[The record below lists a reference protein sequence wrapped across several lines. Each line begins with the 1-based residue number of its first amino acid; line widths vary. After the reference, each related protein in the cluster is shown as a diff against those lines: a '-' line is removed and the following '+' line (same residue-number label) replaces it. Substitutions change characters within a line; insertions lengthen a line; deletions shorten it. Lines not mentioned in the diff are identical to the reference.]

1 MGFRFRKSVK
11 ICKGVRVNFSKSGTS
26 LSLGGKGHSTN
37 FSNRGTRVTVGV
49 PGTGLSYS
57 SLLSSPSKSQRNSSD
72 YRTRTSPT
80 ISLPSQVGIQMNDRG
95 KVTLIDESGNEITN
109 AAIIRKI
116 KATPQYA
123 AQVANLDRQRIK
135 NIEEYYAN
143 SMAENERFINIYRLA
158 PRVNSVADFTSLLQK
173 IIPEQYEEK
182 KFEIPA
188 PTEESIKSLLVSE
201 AEQTVNGS
209 IFTVRKLRKKYVA
222 DNLESKYA
230 NAIAAWESERDN
242 FLALEAENRRE
253 FEALAQEDCNNQKA
267 FLQALID
274 GNGDAICKELDAWI
288 TSCEL
293 PIEMSVNYEWVSE
306 SDALFLDVDLPEIE
320 DLPTKKVTKTD
331 VGNLKEKNKTQTE
344 LRAEYATLVFGL
356 AIFIASNAFGISPAI
371 KNSLISGYTQRR
383 DKEGNLA
390 DDYIYSIK
398 FRRDSFEHKSFKRI
412 NPKDF
417 CLAAENRCNLT
428 STSLFR
434 KIVPFDNV

>member
-57 SLLSSPSKSQRNSSD
+57 SLISSPSKSQRNSSD
-72 YRTRTSPT
+72 YRTCTSPT
-80 ISLPSQVGIQMNDRG
+80 VSLPSQVGIQMNDRG
-95 KVTLIDESGNEITN
+95 KVTLIDESGDEITN

-123 AQVANLDRQRIK
+123 AQVANLNRQRIK

-143 SMAENERFINIYRLA
+143 STAENERFINIYRLA
-158 PRVNSVADFTSLLQK
+158 PRVNSAADFTSLLQK

-182 KFEIPA
+182 KFEIPV

-230 NAIAAWESERDN
+230 TAIAAWESERDC

-253 FEALAQEDCNNQKA
+253 FEALAQEECNNQKA
-267 FLQALID
+267 FLKALID

-371 KNSLISGYTQRR
+371 KNILISGYTQRR

-398 FRRDSFEHKSFKRI
+398 FRRDSFEHKSFKCI

-428 STSLFR
+428 SASLFR
-434 KIVPFDNV
+434 KIVPFDNI